1 MIELYAL
8 FWLLSTM
15 TSWWYLKTK
24 EKVQYSEMER
34 RIWREVKKKAGMN
47 NLFIKV
53 SLEEKY
59 FAEMNEKIVTEG
71 DCREK
76 SKV

>member
-1 MIELYAL
+1 
-8 FWLLSTM
+8 
-15 TSWWYLKTK
+15 
-24 EKVQYSEMER
+24 MER